1 MSKVLSGHA
10 PSLQA
15 LGGTMTKLCSKI
27 LGNIEPA
34 VSITGCSI
42 SVVQN
47 SKEQQNPERN
57 LAQWG

>member
-10 PSLQA
+10 PSFQA

-47 SKEQQNPERN
+47 SKEQQNPE
-57 LAQWG
+57 